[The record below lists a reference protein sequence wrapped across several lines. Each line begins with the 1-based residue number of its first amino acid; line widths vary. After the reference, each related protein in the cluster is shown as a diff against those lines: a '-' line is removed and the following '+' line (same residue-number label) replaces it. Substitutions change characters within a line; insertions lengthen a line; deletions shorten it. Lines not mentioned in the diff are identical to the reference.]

1 MATNSRGFQGAT
13 GVAGRYAVRR
23 RWSAWKTALLILLLP
38 AVVVLLPSWIVLAPL
53 MLPTAVA
60 LYVDRSREKWLALTV
75 GPLNLCGA
83 MFPLVELWGRGH
95 GFAAAFEVL
104 GDPYGWLIAFL
115 GAAAGWGL
123 YLGMPALVGRI
134 AAIRQRTR
142 LAQIRAE
149 QDALIEDWG
158 PAVAQDGEPAAG
170 ESAAEIAPER
180 AS

>member
-1 MATNSRGFQGAT
+1 MATNRRSFQGSA

-23 RWSAWKTALLILLLP
+23 RWSAWKMALLLLLLP
-38 AVVVLLPSWIVLAPL
+38 AVVVLLPTCLVLAPL

-60 LYVDRSREKWLALTV
+60 FYVDRSREKWLALTV

-83 MFPLVELWGRGH
+83 MFPIAELWGRGH

-123 YLGMPALVGRI
+123 YLGMPVLVARI
-134 AAIRQRTR
+134 AAARQRSR

-158 PAVAQDGEPAAG
+158 PAVAQDSEPAAK
-170 ESAAEIAPER
+170 EPAAEVAAE
-180 AS
+180 AAN